1 MRFRRTTP
9 MHCRVEAFLSNVDKP
24 RTGYI
29 TKTQM
34 SSGLS
39 MAGISREL
47 SSAEVDLIVNNFL
60 ETCSNVSSLQLVNYR
75 KFTDQINS
83 VFTGKNLEKDPLSK
97 PEEKAKSLID
107 KTRFQVCKKELTA
120 EQEAIYE
127 RAIQKLSQKCYTKRI
142 LVKPFFDDAAKNQN
156 SSLRV
161 GHVTVQQFK
170 QVIITNLGLNEL
182 STEELDVVI
191 EKFDDYNDKMVNYL
205 AFSNTVDPDM

>member
-1 MRFRRTTP
+1 MLTR
-9 MHCRVEAFLSNVDKP
+9 
-24 RTGYI
+24 Y
-29 TKTQM
+29 
-34 SSGLS
+34 
-39 MAGISREL
+39 ISR
-47 SSAEVDLIVNNFL
+47 
-60 ETCSNVSSLQLVNYR
+60 
-75 KFTDQINS
+75 
-83 VFTGKNLEKDPLSK
+83 
-97 PEEKAKSLID
+97 
-107 KTRFQVCKKELTA
+107 
-120 EQEAIYE
+120 
-127 RAIQKLSQKCYTKRI
+127 KCYTKRI